1 MKMFVIS
8 KIRTKNL
15 EVLKYQ
21 PCHLQTS
28 WQHHYYHCNWHFQ
41 LLYHCSWQ
49 NSPCKQRSMTML
61 ADRHLN
67 VNSNQLLDFEI
78 HFELRIFWKIILN
91 QYWTGFSPVLSP
103 VGTYSRLEQYLFE
116 VWIWFPRPIHSTWRS
131 VTQNCLSAGHGVDN
145 ALKDGQLNKDSIQKD
160 CLL

>member
-67 VNSNQLLDFEI
+67 VKSNQLLEFKV
-78 HFELRIFWKIILN
+78 HFEMRILWNLKPKLN
-91 QYWTGFSPVLSP
+91 RFLTCIVSSWNIFT
-103 VGTYSRLEQYLFE
+103 VGTISF
-116 VWIWFPRPIHSTWRS
+116 RS
-131 VTQNCLSAGHGVDN
+131 VNLISASDPFHLTFSDT
-145 ALKDGQLNKDSIQKD
+145 K
-160 CLL
+160 LLVCWTWCWQCTKGKMISL